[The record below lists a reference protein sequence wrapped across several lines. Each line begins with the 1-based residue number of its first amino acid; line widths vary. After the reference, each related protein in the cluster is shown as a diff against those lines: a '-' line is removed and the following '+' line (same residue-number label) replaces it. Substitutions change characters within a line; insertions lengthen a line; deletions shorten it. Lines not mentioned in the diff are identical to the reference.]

1 MRETRSDHQ
10 YLMAIDAGTGSVRA
24 VIFNTKGK
32 QISVGQREWTHQ
44 PVEGAEGSMDFEL
57 DKNWQLV
64 CQCIQQAISTANIPA
79 DAIVG
84 LSSCSMREGIVVY
97 DNESNPTWA
106 CANVDARA
114 GEQVAQ
120 LKSLQNGQFEENVY
134 HKTGQTL
141 ALGAIARLTWLKDNR
156 PDIYTNI
163 DSLSMISD
171 WVGFKLCGKIAV
183 DPSNAGT
190 TGMFDLH
197 TRKWAPEVLS
207 DAGLN
212 PAILPPVLET
222 GSVLGQV
229 TAQAAKESG
238 LCEGTPF
245 VMGGGD
251 VQLGCLGLGIV
262 RPHQTA
268 ILGGTFWQQVVNL
281 PKAMTDPDINVR
293 INPHVIPGMAQA
305 ESISFFTGLTMRWFR
320 DAFCA
325 EEKLVAERLGK
336 DVYSLLEEMASQVP
350 CGSHGVMPIFS
361 DTMHFK
367 TWYHAAPSFINLSI
381 DPEKCNKSTLFRSL
395 EENASI
401 VSSCNLEQVFE
412 FSKAQPSH
420 IVFAGGAS
428 KGALWSQILADVTGM
443 EVRVPVVKEA
453 TALGCAIAAGV
464 GAAIYSDLASAGEA
478 LVEWEKSYYPN
489 LENAETYK
497 ELKSKWLSI
506 YKEQLHLVDDGLT
519 TSLWKA
525 TGL

>member
-1 MRETRSDHQ
+1 MQKKRSEHQ

-24 VIFNTKGK
+24 VIFNASGE

-44 PVEGAEGSMDFEL
+44 AVAGAEGSMDFDL
-57 DKNWQLV
+57 TNNWELV
-64 CQCIQQAISTANIPA
+64 CQCIRQAISEAKIPA
-79 DAIVG
+79 DAILG
-84 LSSCSMREGIVVY
+84 ISSCSMREGIVVY
-97 DNESNPTWA
+97 DVNNSPIWA

-114 GEQVAQ
+114 GEEVAL
-120 LKSLQNGQFEENVY
+120 LKTLRDGEFEEEVY
-134 HKTGQTL
+134 HQTGQTL
-141 ALGAIARLTWLKDNR
+141 ALGALARLLWLKRHR
-156 PDIYTNI
+156 PDIYLNI
-163 DSLSMISD
+163 HSISMISD
-171 WVGFKLCGKIAV
+171 WVGYKLCSKIAV

-190 TGMFDLH
+190 TGMLNLKS
-197 TRKWAPEVLS
+197 RQWQPEILTQAGVNPDILS
-207 DAGLN
+207 
-212 PAILPPVLET
+212 PVLET
-222 GSVLGQV
+222 GTVLGV
-229 TAQAAKESG
+229 ISKIAEEETG
-238 LCEGTPF
+238 LCAGTPF

-251 VQLGCLGLGIV
+251 VQLGCLGLGVV

-281 PKAMTDPDINVR
+281 PEPITDPDINIR

-320 DAFCA
+320 DAFCG

-336 DVYSLLEEMASQVP
+336 DVYTLLEEMADQVP

-361 DTMHFK
+361 DAMHFK

-412 FSKAQPSH
+412 FSKANPDY

-428 KGALWSQILADVTGM
+428 KGRLWSQILADVTGI

-464 GAAIYSDLASAGEA
+464 GAGIFSDLASAGEE
-478 LVEWEKSYYPN
+478 LVEWEKSYFPN
-489 LENAETYK
+489 PDNRAIYK
-497 ELKSKWLSI
+497 ELKQKWLSI
-506 YKEQLHLVDDGLT
+506 YKEQLHLVDEGLT

>member
-1 MRETRSDHQ
+1 MQEKWSNQQ

-24 VIFNTKGK
+24 VIFNTLGE
-32 QISVGQREWTHQ
+32 QIAFGQREWSHRSV
-44 PVEGAEGSMDFEL
+44 PDAEGSMDFDL
-57 DKNWQLV
+57 SNNWELV
-64 CQCIQQAISTANIPA
+64 CQCTRQAIEEANISA

-84 LSSCSMREGIVVY
+84 VSSCSMREGIVVY
-97 DNESNPTWA
+97 DSTNQPLWA

-114 GEQVAQ
+114 GEQVTY
-120 LKSLQNGQFEENVY
+120 LKTLLEGEFEEDVY

-141 ALGAIARLTWLKDNR
+141 ALGALARLLWLKQYR
-156 PDIYTNI
+156 PDVYNDIHSI
-163 DSLSMISD
+163 SMISD
-171 WVGFKLCGKIAV
+171 WVGYKLCGQIAV

-190 TGMFDLH
+190 TGMLDLKS
-197 TRKWAPEVLS
+197 RLWDAEILVQ
-207 DAGLN
+207 AGLK
-212 PAILPPVLET
+212 PDILPPVLET
-222 GSVLGQV
+222 GTVLELV
-229 TAQAAKESG
+229 SAEAANETG
-238 LCEGTPF
+238 LSAGTPY

-251 VQLGCLGLGIV
+251 VQLGCLGLGVV

-281 PKAMTDPDINVR
+281 PKPITDPDINIR
-293 INPHVIPGMAQA
+293 INPHVISGMVQA

-320 DAFCA
+320 DAFCG

-336 DVYSLLEEMASQVP
+336 DVYTLLEEMANQVP
-350 CGSHGVMPIFS
+350 CGSYGIMPIFS
-361 DTMHFK
+361 DAMHFK

-381 DPEKCNKSTLFRSL
+381 DPEKCNKATLFRSL

-412 FSKAQPSH
+412 FSNADPDY
-420 IVFAGGAS
+420 IVFAGGAA
-428 KGALWSQILADVTGM
+428 KGKLWSQILADIVGL

-464 GAAIYSDLASAGEA
+464 GAGVYSDLASAGEN
-478 LVEWEKSYYPN
+478 LVAWETTFYPN
-489 LENAETYK
+489 PDNKDIYQD
-497 ELKSKWLSI
+497 LKHKWLNI

-519 TSLWKA
+519 TPLWKA